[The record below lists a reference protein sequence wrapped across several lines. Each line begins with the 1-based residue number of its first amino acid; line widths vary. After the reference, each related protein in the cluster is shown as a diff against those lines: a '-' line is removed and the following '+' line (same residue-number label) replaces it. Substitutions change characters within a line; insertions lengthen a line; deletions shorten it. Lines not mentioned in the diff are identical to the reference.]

1 MSVVVFKMM
10 HSVCVCV
17 WGVGCGLREELMK
30 DLSSPP

>member
-17 WGVGCGLREELMK
+17 WGGGWVGEELMK